1 MLATTEEII
10 AQAKAGRMFILAD
23 DEDRENEGDLICP
36 ALFATPE
43 VVNFMITHARG
54 LVCLAMEKSR
64 IEQLELPM
72 MTMRNSSRFQTAFTV
87 SIEAKEGTT
96 TGISAFERAHTIA
109 TAIDPTKGADDLVTP
124 GHVFPLVAQEGG
136 VLTRAGH
143 TEASVD
149 IARLAGLAPAAVI
162 CEILKED
169 GHMAR
174 LPELLQFGEKHAI
187 KVGTVADLIA
197 YRRSSLII

>member
-1 MLATTEEII
+1 MQLATTEDII
-10 AQAKAGRMFILAD
+10 EEAREGRCFILAD

-36 ALFATPE
+36 AQFVTPE
-43 VVNFMITHARG
+43 IVNFMVTHARG
-54 LVCLAMEKSR
+54 LVCLAMEKAR
-64 IEQLELPM
+64 VEALELPL
-72 MTMRNSSRFQTAFTV
+72 MTARNESRYQTAFTV
-87 SIEAKEGTT
+87 SIEAREGTT
-96 TGISAFERAHTIA
+96 TGISVYERAHTIL
-109 TAIDPTKGADDLVTP
+109 TAIDPLKGADDIITP

-149 IARLAGLAPAAVI
+149 IARLAGLIPAAVI

-174 LPELLQFGEKHAI
+174 LPELLQFGQKHGI
-187 KVGTVADLIA
+187 KVGTVADLIT
-197 YRRSSLII
+197 YSHLT